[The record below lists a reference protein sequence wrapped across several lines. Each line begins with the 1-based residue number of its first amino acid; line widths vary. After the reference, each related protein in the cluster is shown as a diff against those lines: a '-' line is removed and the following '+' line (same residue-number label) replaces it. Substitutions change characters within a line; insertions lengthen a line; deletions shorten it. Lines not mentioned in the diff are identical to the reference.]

1 MNRAEIK
8 EAAKEK
14 IRGNKWN
21 IIWPIIVIGVV
32 TGFITMF
39 FDPIKVEVSSNSIQ
53 TWDDIVRTYGNVNI
67 TTSSIVSIVVTVLTA
82 VLAAGY
88 MKYILNFVRTGE
100 FNSSDILNTV
110 KEKWL
115 AIIISSIL
123 TTVIITLC
131 TLLFVIPGIIM
142 SFAYTMV
149 TFIVIDT
156 DTSGSDSLRKSREM
170 MKGYKMDYFIFQ
182 LSFIGWHILAVF
194 TLGIL
199 YIWLVPYITVAE
211 TIYYDK
217 LKEKSAKI
225 LKD

>member
-1 MNRAEIK
+1 
-8 EAAKEK
+8 
-14 IRGNKWN
+14 
-21 IIWPIIVIGVV
+21 
-32 TGFITMF
+32 
-39 FDPIKVEVSSNSIQ
+39 
-53 TWDDIVRTYGNVNI
+53 
-67 TTSSIVSIVVTVLTA
+67 
-82 VLAAGY
+82 
-88 MKYILNFVRTGE
+88 
-100 FNSSDILNTV
+100 
-110 KEKWL
+110 
-115 AIIISSIL
+115 
-123 TTVIITLC
+123 
-131 TLLFVIPGIIM
+131 
-142 SFAYTMV
+142 MV